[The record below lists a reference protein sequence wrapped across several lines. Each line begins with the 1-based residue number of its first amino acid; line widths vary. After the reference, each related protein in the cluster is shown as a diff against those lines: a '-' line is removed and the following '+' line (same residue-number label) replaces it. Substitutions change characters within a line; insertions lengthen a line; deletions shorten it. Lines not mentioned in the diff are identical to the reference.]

1 MNNDST
7 EDGSLSEYF
16 AEFKLNYANV
26 FTEKQWE
33 VLEEITAGIYDDIM
47 EKLDN
52 IDTAIMDVNGLIAE
66 LE

>member
-1 MNNDST
+1 MNNDSN

-16 AEFKLNYANV
+16 AEFKITYADV

-33 VLEEITAGIYDDIM
+33 ALEEIIGGIYDDIM

-52 IDTAIMDVNGLIAE
+52 MDTAIMDVNSLISE